1 MPDPR
6 SGGHWALPTTSKYDT
21 PFYEEIGPGSE
32 ASARRILPV
41 VLELVA
47 AQSAVDV
54 GCGDGSW
61 LQVLG
66 QLGVDELVGVDGPWA
81 ERRLKIDRRTFVPL
95 DLHAPLGLDRR
106 FDLAISLEVAEH
118 LPGGVAPR
126 FVQQL
131 TQLAPVVLFSAAVPG
146 QGGTGHVNEQWP
158 DYWASCFAEHG
169 YALVDVL
176 RPRFWDDPAI
186 EPWYA
191 QNAFLYASTDACA
204 ASPALA
210 AAADEGPLL
219 PLRVVHPGTL
229 ARREN
234 SVNLGEVLRV
244 LPKAASSSL
253 RHHAARLRDR

>member
-6 SGGHWALPTTSKYDT
+6 SGGRWALRPTTKYDS

-41 VLELVA
+41 VLELVRA
-47 AQSAVDV
+47 RSAVDV

-61 LQVLG
+61 LQVLRE
-66 QLGVDELVGVDGPWA
+66 LGTDEVVGIDGPWA
-81 ERRLKIDRRTFVPL
+81 LGRLKIDPTSFVPL
-95 DLHAPLGLDRR
+95 DLHSPLGLDRR

-118 LPGGVAPR
+118 LPAGVAPG

-131 TQLAPVVLFSAAVPG
+131 TELAPVVLFSAAVPG

-158 DYWASCFAEHG
+158 DFWAERFAEHG
-169 YALVDVL
+169 YVLVDAL
-176 RPRFWDDPAI
+176 RQRFWDDPTI

-191 QNAFLYASTDACA
+191 QNAFLFASQEARA
-204 ASPALA
+204 ASSALA
-210 AAADEGPLL
+210 AAAEESPHL

-229 ARREN
+229 ARRES
-234 SVNLGEVLRV
+234 SVNLGEMLRV
-244 LPKAASSSL
+244 LPRAAGSSL
-253 RHHAARLRDR
+253 RHHAARLRTR